1 MRCALDN
8 PFIVVSPK
16 SALLVSTFLSGRNA
30 NTREAYRADLSDL
43 AAYSRCTDTAEAIAS
58 LLGSGQGA
66 ANLMVLEFRNALV
79 ERGLQSSTINRR
91 LSSVRAVVKLART
104 LGLIA
109 WALDVSN
116 VKAQSYRDTTGVGL
130 SGVAKMLNELE
141 RRNDPI
147 SFRDAALVRLFF
159 DVGLRVTEA
168 VTLDLDHIHLEQKV
182 IEVLGKGRTQR
193 EKMSIPE
200 QTATALRQWITARP
214 ESDSVALFI
223 NFDRAKKGSRRITRS
238 GVYLMIRGLG
248 ADLNMKSRPHGL
260 RHDSITAAVSAAQ
273 ENEIELPSVLKFS
286 RHKSLVT
293 LMKYVDAVANRQGEI
308 AALVAA
314 SVETKRS
321 R

>member
-1 MRCALDN
+1 LDN
-8 PFIVVSPK
+8 
-16 SALLVSTFLSGRNA
+16 LLVPMESKLDPLVATFLSGRNA
-30 NTREAYRADLSDL
+30 NTREAYRADLSDF
-43 AAYSRCTDTAEAIAS
+43 AAYSRCPDTAEAIAL
-58 LLGSGQGA
+58 LLGRGQGA

-104 LGLIA
+104 LGIVV
-109 WALDVSN
+109 WALDVPN

-130 SGVAKMLNELE
+130 SGVGKMLTELE
-141 RRNDPI
+141 RRNNGI
-147 SFRDAALVRLFF
+147 SLRDTALVRLFF
-159 DVGLRVTEA
+159 DIGLRVTEA
-168 VTLDLDHIHLEQKV
+168 VTLDLEHIDLDQNV
-182 IEVLGKGRTQR
+182 ILVLGKGRTQR

-200 QTATALRQWITARP
+200 QTATALRRWVGARP
-214 ESDSVALFI
+214 TGESAALFL
-223 NFDRAKKGSRRITRS
+223 NFDRAKKGSGRITRS

-273 ENEIELPSVLKFS
+273 VNDIELPSVLKFS

-308 AALVAA
+308 AALVAS